1 MMRSALSNSA
11 AFDRWVMSPVWIM
24 NDGFTGIALI
34 LLIASSSVPS
44 AFGLAGLS
52 KPTWLSLICRKVS
65 PARLGGLRGIDQAE
79 RARHAAGN
87 GPEHA
92 GAGPGH
98 AFQHLAAADA
108 GLVIMMVVIARSSP
122 VSLDP

>member
-1 MMRSALSNSA
+1 
-11 AFDRWVMSPVWIM
+11 MSPVWIM
-24 NDGFTGIALI
+24 NDGLAGIALI
-34 LLIASSSVPS
+34 LSMASSSVPI

-52 KPTWLSLICRKVS
+52 KPTWLSLICRNVS
-65 PARLGGLRGIDQAE
+65 PAGSAACADADQPQ

-98 AFQHLAAADA
+98 AFQHPAAADSRL
-108 GLVIMMVVIARSSP
+108 GRVIVIAHDQSP
-122 VSLDP
+122 